1 MSLLSTSSD
10 GQQVFLSPP
19 ILASASDSSGII
31 FTTENPNVNKTIVLQ
46 DGDHGVS
53 GTSSKVQYTI
63 IEDPSGSGGGYLQEI
78 ASSGQQGKTDLFK
91 V

>member
-10 GQQVFLSPP
+10 GQQVFLSQP

-31 FTTENPNVNKTIVLQ
+31 FTTENPNVNETIVLQ

-53 GTSSKVQYTI
+53 GTPSKVQYTI
-63 IEDPSGSGGGYLQEI
+63 IEDGSGGGYLQPI
-78 ASSGQQGKTDLFK
+78 GSSGQHGKLLIMFDK
-91 V
+91 